1 MHGSVQKQMYA
12 ARARARR
19 APPAANR
26 TVAYLINQYPK
37 VSHSFIRREIL
48 ALEEQGWSVFRV
60 ALRGWDAELV
70 DPADIAEQAKTTF
83 VLDRGPLS
91 LAMAVVRQAVRVPG
105 RLLAALRLSLQMM
118 RPSDRP
124 ALRHLIYLAEACW
137 IAAELARRKI
147 RHLHAHFG
155 TNSAEVAM
163 LVGALLG
170 ISYSFTLHGTG
181 EYDKATLL
189 HLAEKVKRA
198 AFVVVV
204 CSYVR
209 GQIFRITPPQHWHKV
224 KVVRCGIDAGFA
236 GAEISPPPQ
245 NNRLVCVGRLCEEK
259 GQILLLGA
267 IETLV
272 KEGRALDLVLVGDGE
287 HRALIEGLIAD
298 LDLADSV
305 TITGWA
311 TAAEVKR
318 HIVDARA
325 LILPSFAE
333 GLPIVIIEAM
343 LLGRPVLSTYVAGIP
358 ELVVDD
364 ETGWLFQAGSEEDI
378 ARAVRACLDAPADK
392 LQAMGTTG
400 RKRALRDHDV
410 GEQAVELAALFETAI
425 GRESETWPA
434 R

>member
-1 MHGSVQKQMYA
+1 MHGSAQKQIYA
-12 ARARARR
+12 ANARARQT
-19 APPAANR
+19 PSAANR

-37 VSHSFIRREIL
+37 VSHSFIRREIV
-48 ALEEQGWSVFRV
+48 ALEKQGLSVFRL

-83 VLDRGPLS
+83 VLGRGLLP
-91 LAMAVVRQAVRVPG
+91 LAMAVVRQAVRAPR
-105 RLLAALRLSLQMM
+105 RLLVALRLSMRMM

-124 ALRHLIYLAEACW
+124 ALWHLIYLAEACW
-137 IAAELARRKI
+137 IASELARRKI
-147 RHLHAHFG
+147 SHLHAHFG

-163 LVGALLG
+163 LAGTLSG
-170 ISYSFTLHGTG
+170 IGYSFTLHGTG

-198 AFVVVV
+198 AFVIVV

-209 GQIFRITPPQHWHKV
+209 GQIFRITPPQDWHKV
-224 KVVRCGIDAGFA
+224 KVVRCGIDAAFA
-236 GAEISPPPQ
+236 DADISAPSES
-245 NNRLVCVGRLCEEK
+245 NRLVCVGRLCEEK

-267 IETLV
+267 IESLV
-272 KEGRALDLVLVGDGE
+272 KEGRRLDLVLVGDGE
-287 HRALIEGLIAD
+287 HRQLIERLIAD
-298 LDLADSV
+298 LDLAGSV

-311 TAAEVKR
+311 TADQVKQ

-358 ELVVDD
+358 ELVVNG
-364 ETGWLFQAGSEEDI
+364 ETGWLFPAGSEEEI
-378 ARAVRACLDAPADK
+378 ARAVRACLDAPADT
-392 LQAMGTTG
+392 LRAMGMAG
-400 RKRALRDHDV
+400 RVRALRDHDI
-410 GEQAVELAALFETAI
+410 GQQGATLSALFETAI
-425 GRESETWPA
+425 ADESTSWPT